1 MAQTLMEQ
9 VALALATS
17 PVTVEEQ
24 LAAALSGAAA
34 ANMPSAELGPDAAR
48 TVLSARLVAVSYL
61 LSVRLRHTLESGELF
76 ALRRLFFSLPRKP
89 LCRNGEPLSG
99 TLEAMARR

>member
-24 LAAALSGAAA
+24 LAAASSGAAA

-48 TVLSARLVAVSYL
+48 TAMSARLVAVSYL
-61 LSVRLRHTLESGELF
+61 LSVRLQHTLESGELF
-76 ALRRLFFSLPRKP
+76 ALRRLFLSLPRKP
-89 LCRNGEPLSG
+89 LGRNGEPLSG